1 MLSKNQIKKIRGLQ
15 LKKNRQAEGLFLVE
29 GAKILE
35 ELLATANTEDWV
47 GTYQIDKLWITEQF
61 ASKNKRQL
69 DALSTLAWELADEQS
84 LIQAGTLQSNNAGIA
99 TIRFL
104 KPSLSKST
112 QLIEKE
118 GLTLV
123 LDDLKDPGNLGTIIR
138 LADWYGIKQ
147 LFCSPETVDC
157 FNPKVVA
164 ASMGSLFRVQ
174 IQYCDL
180 SNFLAQY
187 KNKIPIYAAV
197 LKGQNVHHTPMAAQ
211 GLLLIG
217 SESHGVNPDLLPLV
231 DVPLTIPRFGKAESL
246 NAAIATAILIDN
258 WRKGV

>member
-29 GAKILE
+29 GAKIIE
-35 ELLATANTEDWV
+35 ELLEAALQKELV
-47 GTYQIDKLWITEQF
+47 GGYQIDSLWLTESF
-61 ASKNKRQL
+61 VSKNKKKL
-69 DALSTLAWELADEQS
+69 EALPSLQWELAEESS
-84 LIQAGTLQSNNAGIA
+84 LVQAGTLQSNSAGLGLV
-99 TIRFL
+99 RFPSKMSDETVQ
-104 KPSLSKST
+104 KPD
-112 QLIEKE
+112 IE
-118 GLTLV
+118 GLSLV

-147 LFCSPETVDC
+147 LFCSPQTVDC

-180 SNFLAQY
+180 YNFLAQY
-187 KNKIPIYAAV
+187 KNQIPIYAAV
-197 LKGQNVHHTPMAAQ
+197 LAGQNVHHTPIAAQ

-217 SESHGVNPDLLPLV
+217 SESHGVSPDLLPLI

-246 NAAIATAILIDN
+246 NAAIATAILIDS
-258 WRKGV
+258 WRKGL